1 MPIKKIAIIIFLMI
15 QAAAAF
21 LFFQNK
27 QFDFACETV
36 LIMLGAYGL
45 IHFSSKLKQPLP
57 DNIAILVLLSL
68 SGHNVIGYLL
78 NWYVLSNV
86 FDKYLHI
93 FGTYSFSL
101 LGYFYLQLNE
111 IPLTNIKKLVLT
123 MMIGL
128 SLATLYELV
137 EFAMDYFIQPAVPAQ
152 SGLLDTNL
160 DLLGDL
166 LGGLAAGWHT
176 VKKY

>member
-1 MPIKKIAIIIFLMI
+1 MPIKKIAIYIFLII
-15 QAAAAF
+15 QAAAA
-21 LFFQNK
+21 LWFFQNR
-27 QFDFACETV
+27 QYDFACETV
-36 LIMLGAYGL
+36 LIMLGAYFL
-45 IHFSSKLKQPLP
+45 IHFSSKFEQPLP
-57 DNIAILVLLSL
+57 DYIAILVLLSL
-68 SGHNVIGYLL
+68 SGHNIIGYLL
-78 NWYVLSNV
+78 NWYVKSNV
-86 FDKYLHI
+86 FDKYLHV

-101 LGYFYLQLNE
+101 LGYFYLQLNN
-111 IPLTNIKKLVLT
+111 IPLTKIKKFILT

-137 EFAMDYFIQPAVPAQ
+137 EFAMDYFIKPAVPAQ

-166 LGGLAAGWHT
+166 IGGLAAGCHT